1 MGGVDELR
9 LTWHF
14 QMAGGG
20 GLVAQSCLTLGDL
33 MDCSLPGSSVYGT
46 LQARILKWVAISFS
60 TGTSQDLTQLSPALQ
75 ADSLPT
81 EPPSW
86 CLVLLTEGEA
96 AEM

>member
-1 MGGVDELR
+1 MGGVDVLR

-14 QMAGGG
+14 PMAGGG

-60 TGTSQDLTQLSPALQ
+60 TGLPRIELSSHLHCRQ
-75 ADSLPT
+75 ILY
-81 EPPSW
+81 
-86 CLVLLTEGEA
+86 
-96 AEM
+96 